1 MTSQLWKQTI
11 AIHILPNISRSK
23 ENQIMKFGQLTEYNM
38 INIFL
43 EKSFTKYGGTI
54 PRPFPKKSKLNISLV
69 QQSKVLY
76 NLNFIVCHVEGYR
89 NILKLIC
96 RPLASTS
103 NKAFLRNKKM
113 SGTSSLSHFLH
124 RCKRKIYLLL
134 YSLNWPNLIVC
145 LCLLWI
151 YWGVC
156 VLCVLYL
163 LISPIVAS

>member
-38 INIFL
+38 INVFL

-54 PRPFPKKSKLNISLV
+54 PRPFPEKSKLNISLV

-103 NKAFLRNKKM
+103 SKAFLRNKKM
-113 SGTSSLSHFLH
+113 LQNKTKLVPCLIFCIDVKKKYIS
-124 RCKRKIYLLL
+124 CYILLTDQ
-134 YSLNWPNLIVC
+134 I
-145 LCLLWI
+145 
-151 YWGVC
+151 
-156 VLCVLYL
+156 
-163 LISPIVAS
+163 